1 MTEAIAIPIKT
12 AAEWLGFHQDDLVNY
27 LTGIEFYLQ
36 GNDGAQG
43 LPYMA
48 FLDSVKFVTLDN
60 PTLKQDERINLA
72 SRYTGTLNSGNILRI
87 DVQENGDAVAKV
99 IDLETP
105 VEVAGKVTR
114 VDKDI
119 TFTSA
124 DSGATLVYNGKL
136 TNGGQLIKF
145 VSASGAFKNNVDDM
159 NLNAVQVVD
168 NFEQYETDGQAYY
181 QGNPDPD
188 LRSGARGAYYS
199 EYYVGSGS
207 SDWGGN
213 GWNLLN
219 EDGSQLKLVQDQAGA
234 HSGNNYLSLK
244 HMKSNA
250 VRYMQWGLFDG
261 TAERN
266 SFRGSKMSFW
276 AKTEGAVKSVTV
288 YMYSQSSPSNAT
300 KDNYVKKG
308 TFVISKATMN
318 EWKQFEIELNP
329 NVVYYGYM
337 ILVEKD
343 YVADSTL
350 FIDDVEIYSANPYAH
365 YVEPEPEP
373 VPDYNLVSGLS
384 YIGKINGLIKA
395 QLDIKSNSEVK
406 LSVPG
411 FSMEANG
418 TISVNEREVTLTFND
433 TTYVATSSEDKAKLT
448 FKSISGS
455 DLVAQALNNL
465 NFDLVLYGDNAETY
479 EESGEMYY
487 QGNPDENERS
497 GARGAYYCD
506 YYTGSGS
513 SPLGGTG
520 WVLMA
525 GNGDQLSLDK
535 TTAAEGTQSLRIKG
549 NSGVDMR
556 YFDWGLYD
564 GTSKAMTGLKK
575 MVVWLKNNE
584 SIAVSIRIMAYKIQ
598 QVTPATQG
606 EGYRDYVE
614 VTIPANTD
622 WKEYSLELDPT
633 KTYYGHAFMMKKGGG
648 ASTYYLNVDNI
659 HFVSED
665 ANPDVNF
672 YAKKDLVL
680 NGTIAAGAASI
691 KFDNGGSLQ

>member
-1 MTEAIAIPIKT
+1 
-12 AAEWLGFHQDDLVNY
+12 
-27 LTGIEFYLQ
+27 
-36 GNDGAQG
+36 
-43 LPYMA
+43 
-48 FLDSVKFVTLDN
+48 
-60 PTLKQDERINLA
+60 
-72 SRYTGTLNSGNILRI
+72 
-87 DVQENGDAVAKV
+87 
-99 IDLETP
+99 
-105 VEVAGKVTR
+105 
-114 VDKDI
+114 
-119 TFTSA
+119 
-124 DSGATLVYNGKL
+124 
-136 TNGGQLIKF
+136 
-145 VSASGAFKNNVDDM
+145 
-159 NLNAVQVVD
+159 
-168 NFEQYETDGQAYY
+168 
-181 QGNPDPD
+181 
-188 LRSGARGAYYS
+188 
-199 EYYVGSGS
+199 
-207 SDWGGN
+207 
-213 GWNLLN
+213 
-219 EDGSQLKLVQDQAGA
+219 
-234 HSGNNYLSLK
+234 
-244 HMKSNA
+244 
-250 VRYMQWGLFDG
+250 
-261 TAERN
+261 
-266 SFRGSKMSFW
+266 
-276 AKTEGAVKSVTV
+276 
-288 YMYSQSSPSNAT
+288 
-300 KDNYVKKG
+300 
-308 TFVISKATMN
+308 
-318 EWKQFEIELNP
+318 
-329 NVVYYGYM
+329 
-337 ILVEKD
+337 
-343 YVADSTL
+343 
-350 FIDDVEIYSANPYAH
+350 
-365 YVEPEPEP
+365 
-373 VPDYNLVSGLS
+373 
-384 YIGKINGLIKA
+384 
-395 QLDIKSNSEVK
+395 
-406 LSVPG
+406 
-411 FSMEANG
+411 MEANG

-575 MVVWLKNNE
+575 MVVWLKNDE

-606 EGYRDYVE
+606 EGYRDYIE
-614 VTIPANTD
+614 VTVPANTD

-680 NGTIAAGAASI
+680 NGTIGGGAASI
-691 KFDNGGSLQ
+691 KFDNGGKAYFTCAGLSLDNVAGTYEMSMSGGMQYLTVTIGDNVIKGTYGVDGGGSVTFIITEANGTASSYITVGAEFNNN